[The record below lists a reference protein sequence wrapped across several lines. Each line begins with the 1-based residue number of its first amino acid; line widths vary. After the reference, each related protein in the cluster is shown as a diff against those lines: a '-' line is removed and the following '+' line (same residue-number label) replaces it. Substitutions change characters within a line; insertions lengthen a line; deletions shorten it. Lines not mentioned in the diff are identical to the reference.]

1 MSLGKRLLG
10 IENVQR
16 IFVEG
21 RVGYSLFQLHLI
33 NGQRE
38 NAVYFREYDAFVNCD
53 LQFDLMRE
61 TEVGN
66 STLIILSASIIEGLD
81 LIYVHEESYNPPTF
95 KIHYAAL
102 HKNLLAIHALY
113 YGRIYTYDE
122 KADAFHTWHLEQ
134 LERGWSLLTMSE
146 AINPDW
152 IVLDECDCMSRHL
165 PGVYKI
171 ARFTDACWWKGSAYE
186 AKDQR
191 RQDQHKATY
200 YKQQQREA
208 NEKAEKAYA
217 TGTQGYGSVK
227 WDFEEGIPWRKEG
240 STESHQA
247 QFEEWFNNQF
257 KQRVHQKTYAPPTLD
272 DKPGSLLWAYSTL
285 GLERGQCS
293 FDDVKRARK
302 ELMKRYHPDATNGD
316 SDLDKAQEINWA
328 ADVLER
334 VLA

>member
-1 MSLGKRLLG
+1 MSLANRLRD
-10 IENVQR
+10 IENVVKVRQ
-16 IFVEG
+16 EG
-21 RVGYSLFQLHLI
+21 LPDFSTFELTML
-33 NGQRE
+33 NGPYE
-38 NAVYFREYDAFVNCD
+38 NVLYFRTLGALVSWDIQED
-53 LQFDLMRE
+53 LTYRSQH
-61 TEVGN
+61 GKY
-66 STLIILSASIIEGLD
+66 TLIILDALIIESLELLD
-81 LIYVHEESYNPPTF
+81 ASETLTRRPAFTT
-95 KIHYAAL
+95 HYAAL

-134 LERGWSLLTMSE
+134 IERGWSLLTMSE

-171 ARFTDACWWKGSAYE
+171 ARFTDPVWWKGSAYE

-200 YKQQQREA
+200 YKQQQRQA
-208 NEKAEKAYA
+208 NKQNEKTYSADTPSWANNEWFRREAGRS
-217 TGTQGYGSVK
+217 GT
-227 WDFEEGIPWRKEG
+227 F
-240 STESHQA
+240 TEA
-247 QFEEWFNNQF
+247 QFKAEFDDWFNNHF